1 MAARMSRIAI
11 ADRLPI
17 ACRMDYDF
25 LAQRLQAWLAPED
38 VLAAATI
45 LACDRE
51 AAFKPSA
58 LVLAS
63 PLLRPEQDGGLRA
76 MCEAYLQRFQISPDV
91 VRVLK
96 HTVDSG
102 SSAYDWEALL
112 ALRYRGVVVVP
123 QRTEAIPDAVLE
135 VRERS
140 VVIDLLAQPLKGL
153 QGMIATAAK
162 GWNEVARTHIP
173 KENFYHRHRAP
184 EPFLIWLDAE
194 IGRTHGFS
202 SLGKPNLAHHASGPN
217 IRYRAVT
224 VSNFRQSSGALLNAI
239 KQMAVRQA
247 RSTWE
252 PI

>member
-1 MAARMSRIAI
+1 
-11 ADRLPI
+11 
-17 ACRMDYDF
+17 MDYDF

-38 VLAAATI
+38 ILAAAAI
-45 LACDRE
+45 LASDRE

-63 PLLRPEQDGGLRA
+63 PWLRPEQDGGLRA
-76 MCEAYLQRFQISPDV
+76 MCEAYLQRFHISPDV
-91 VRVLK
+91 VRIVK
-96 HTVDSG
+96 HTVYPDSG
-102 SSAYDWEALL
+102 AYDWEALL
-112 ALRYRGVVVVP
+112 ALRYRGEVVVP
-123 QRTEAIPDAVLE
+123 QRTEALPDGMLE

-140 VVIDLLAQPLKGL
+140 VVVDLLAQPLKGL

-162 GWNEVARTHIP
+162 AWSEVARTDIP

-184 EPFLIWLDAE
+184 EPFLVWLDAE
-194 IGRTHGFS
+194 VGRIHGFC
-202 SLGKPNLAHHASGPN
+202 SLGKPNLTQHASGPN

-224 VSNFRQSSGALLNAI
+224 VTNFRQSSGALLNAI
-239 KQMAVRQA
+239 KQIAVHQA